1 MKTKLILDI
10 TKSRQAQLNS
20 VITGRQGDK
29 ATVTVNVFV
38 VDGGIPVNLTG
49 NTIYYEGLKP
59 NDAYVRD
66 TSGVKMINA
75 TQGNFE
81 YTFRPETFGVAG
93 IGKRS
98 YFTIEQGGTVRAS
111 TQDFGLVTLADAMTG
126 NTMSGP
132 YISELEELINLAQWL
147 VDDINSRWT
156 DINTQ
161 LTQLQ
166 NKLNGMDVVKRS
178 GDTMI
183 GNLKFDVAAS
193 NRELTAVNG
202 SAELYKWIMRGT
214 NFEFFSTSLNKG
226 IFNYNNT
233 TGMFNVT
240 ADTNVAKKADF
251 YMDSAQANGNTKVLT
266 AATDLNTVQAKG
278 DYAGSGLVNAPE
290 GLTGFFY
297 VEVVRYND
305 VKYVKQTATTLTGG
319 NVSRIFTRRKV
330 NDIWEAWTETIQSTG
345 GTIKGQV
352 HVELENTSDR
362 RYAFTKDGNLL
373 WGLTSSQ
380 NSVTLF
386 DWKNNRNVWS
396 YNSDTNTF
404 NLNTPNSN
412 VVKSTGDTMTGHLNL
427 SSNSQIN
434 YNQLSNT
441 SSAKGFMFTD
451 DASSTIVGGIGRY
464 RTPTSDVT
472 YMGWGASPWGAA
484 NSLTVSQTQLTY
496 KNFAITTAEKDGTET
511 PTISNATLPDSNYL
525 LQAIRRGNTVMLK
538 GAITVNTNATALT
551 VATLSANY
559 RPAGGH
565 NVRTYVTPNA
575 GGTPAELFI
584 NGSTGAIAFNDKAK
598 GNRIDFCITY
608 TVN

>member
-1 MKTKLILDI
+1 MKIKLVLDI
-10 TKSRQAQLNS
+10 NKNLQAQLNA
-20 VITGRQGDK
+20 VVTGRQGDK
-29 ATVTVNVFV
+29 VSNTVNVFV
-38 VDGGIPVNLTG
+38 VDGGIPYNLTG
-49 NTIYYEGLKP
+49 NTIFYEGLKP

-66 TSGVKMINA
+66 SSGVKMINA

-166 NKLNGMDVVKRS
+166 NKLSGMDVVKRS
-178 GDTMI
+178 GDSMTGTLTTKTLINEVDMIIRNGTGGRRSRMFLDNSNNEAAWTVVTEKTAGVGDWDWNGHLRVGDRRNWLKNSGDIMTGALTMQNDI
-183 GNLKFDVAAS
+183 LFDGPRQIASKTSTGQLVFGNSGVWLGD
-193 NRELTAVNG
+193 
-202 SAELYKWIMRGT
+202 
-214 NFEFFSTSLNKG
+214 
-226 IFNYNNT
+226 
-233 TGMFNVT
+233 
-240 ADTNVAKKADF
+240 
-251 YMDSAQANGNTKVLT
+251 ANGGGIPWQYRYSDKMFIINSRAQLG
-266 AATDLNTVQAKG
+266 TVDVMAH
-278 DYAGSGLVNAPE
+278 VN
-290 GLTGFFY
+290 
-297 VEVVRYND
+297 
-305 VKYVKQTATTLTGG
+305 
-319 NVSRIFTRRKV
+319 
-330 NDIWEAWTETIQSTG
+330 
-345 GTIKGQV
+345 
-352 HVELENTSDR
+352 
-362 RYAFTKDGNLL
+362 
-373 WGLTSSQ
+373 
-380 NSVTLF
+380 
-386 DWKNNRNVWS
+386 
-396 YNSDTNTF
+396 
-404 NLNTPNSN
+404 
-412 VVKSTGDTMTGHLNL
+412 M

-434 YNQLSNT
+434 YNQLTNT
-441 SSAKGFMFTD
+441 TSAKGFMFMD
-451 DASSTIVGGIGRY
+451 DGGATAVGGIGRF
-464 RTPTSDVT
+464 RNPTGEAY
-472 YMGWGASPWGAA
+472 YMGWGSSPWSAA
-484 NSLTVSQTQLTY
+484 TSLTVSNSVFTY

-538 GAITVNTNATALT
+538 GAITVNANATALT

-559 RPAGGH
+559 RPAGGY

>member
-1 MKTKLILDI
+1 MKIKLVLDI
-10 TKSRQAQLNS
+10 NKNLQAQLNA
-20 VITGRQGDK
+20 VVTGRQGDK

-38 VDGGIPVNLTG
+38 VDGGVPVNLTG

-98 YFTIEQGGTVRAS
+98 YFSLEQGGTVRAS
-111 TQDFGLVTLADAMTG
+111 TQDFGLVTIADAMTG

-178 GDTMI
+178 GDTMTGHLYYEMAG
-183 GNLKFDVAAS
+183 GNDKRIAWTQGGALTWGFTSAQGTLRLNDWKNSKLVWEYDAA
-193 NRELTAVNG
+193 
-202 SAELYKWIMRGT
+202 
-214 NFEFFSTSLNKG
+214 
-226 IFNYNNT
+226 NY
-233 TGMFNVT
+233 MFNMMSN
-240 ADTNVAKKADF
+240 TNLVKKAEIYTD
-251 YMDSAQANGNTKVLT
+251 YLQPNGNTKVL
-266 AATDLNTVQAKG
+266 AAGTDLNTVQASG
-278 DYAGSGLVNAPE
+278 CSAGSGLVNAPE
-290 GLTGFFY
+290 GLGNFMY
-297 VEVVRYND
+297 IEVLRYND
-305 VKYVKQTATTLTGG
+305 VKYVKQTATILTGG
-319 NVSRIFTRRKV
+319 SSSRIFTRRKV
-330 NDIWEAWTETIQSTG
+330 NDIWESWTETIQSTG
-345 GTIKGQV
+345 GTLTGLLTTTDNIRFKAGGERSITWRDANDTEYIKIFANNGGNR
-352 HVELENTSDR
+352 LGLYS
-362 RYAFTKDGNLL
+362 TKNAK
-373 WGLTSSQ
+373 
-380 NSVTLF
+380 SV
-386 DWKNNRNVWS
+386 WE
-396 YNSDTNTF
+396 YN
-404 NLNTPNSN
+404 
-412 VVKSTGDTMTGHLNL
+412 GDTDVFN
-427 SSNSQIN
+427 IN
-434 YNQLSNT
+434 TN
-441 SSAKGFMFTD
+441 FM
-451 DASSTIVGGIGRY
+451 
-464 RTPTSDVT
+464 
-472 YMGWGASPWGAA
+472 
-484 NSLTVSQTQLTY
+484 Y

-511 PTISNATLPDSNYL
+511 LTVSNATLPDSNYL

-538 GAITVNTNATALT
+538 GAITVNANATALT